1 MSLRANVVQWMD
13 ENAPR
18 VIGIARYRTHVS
30 LRGDVVFPS
39 VTKTLFKRLGAKQGD
54 ALDVGANVGIF
65 SRYFA
70 AHFRQVAL
78 VEPVP
83 YLAER
88 LARSVPAN
96 CTVNAV
102 ALGDAD
108 GSVVLRV
115 PVDAQGREMHALT
128 TASRSNNLGLF
139 ANAGFVEHNVPMRRL
154 DSIAAGLDALAYV
167 KIDVEGFEGAVLA
180 GATHMLEQQR
190 PVIQLEIG
198 RVHNPNY
205 GEVLA
210 LLADKNYCPYALHK
224 DGLHPGA
231 ERFIDAQPTRVDP
244 GASTVS
250 GVWDFL
256 FIPEERNTVLSQG
269 LVR

>member
-1 MSLRANVVQWMD
+1 MSLRADVVHWMD

-18 VIGIARYRTHVS
+18 VIGIARYRTHVT

-39 VTKTLFKRLGAKQGD
+39 ITKTLFKRLGAKHGS
-54 ALDVGANVGIF
+54 AIDVGANVGIF

-70 AHFRQVAL
+70 ANFRHVAL

-83 YLAER
+83 YLAAR

-96 CTVNAV
+96 CRVNAV
-102 ALGDAD
+102 ALGDAE
-108 GSVVLRV
+108 GSVVLRI
-115 PVDAQGREMHALT
+115 PIDADGREMHALT
-128 TASRSNNLGLF
+128 TASRDNDLGLF
-139 ANAGFVEHNVPMRRL
+139 ANAGFVEHTVPMRRL
-154 DSIAAGLDALAYV
+154 DSIAAGLDALSYV

-205 GEVLA
+205 SQVLA
-210 LLADKNYCPYALHK
+210 LLADHNYCAYGLHK

-231 ERFIDAQPTRVDP
+231 ERFIRAQPTRTDS
-244 GASTVS
+244 GAVTVP

-256 FIPEERNTVLSQG
+256 FIPKERDTALSHG